1 MVFEIGELLAVV
13 SEEKVVRE
21 LIAVLPASEGME
33 LATDRTTCIVCNA
46 LLVSSDSSFSIPLFS
61 ATGVKMVSIRACAPS
76 RARAAKR
83 STISRTRQAATA

>member
-61 ATGVKMVSIRACAPS
+61 ATGVKMVSMCSKSCTRCK
-76 RARAAKR
+76 ARHYL
-83 STISRTRQAATA
+83 SYATGGDRL